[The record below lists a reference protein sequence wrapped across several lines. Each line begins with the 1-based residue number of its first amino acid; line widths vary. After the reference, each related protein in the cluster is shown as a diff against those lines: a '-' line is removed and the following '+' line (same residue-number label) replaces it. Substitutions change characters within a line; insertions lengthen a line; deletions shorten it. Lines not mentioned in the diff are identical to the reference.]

1 MATKENI
8 QELEANT
15 SPSQTHKRK
24 TKNTLDMHVMGMPQD
39 GNMEDG
45 IPSLCEKL
53 DEENVIVP
61 HCGLGKDRDSK
72 PMSQDEQTIES

>member
-1 MATKENI
+1 
-8 QELEANT
+8 
-15 SPSQTHKRK
+15 
-24 TKNTLDMHVMGMPQD
+24 MHVMGMPQD